1 MGNIMLVTSGKGGT
15 GKSTV
20 ALNLAL
26 SLSKEGKK
34 AIVVELDSG
43 LRCLDL
49 MLGIDNIVYD
59 LGDIL
64 SGKCDASEG
73 IYSAYDIPNLSII
86 AAPTRVDQMISQNRF
101 TQLCDYLSKS
111 YDYVILDTP
120 AGLGSALEVAAHA
133 SDLGIIVSNISPV
146 SVRDAEKAALKLM
159 GFGLNNLRLVVNM
172 VPMVVGSK
180 TVLPDFDDII
190 DNVGAR
196 LLAIIPNDDV
206 LSKTIID
213 RQKKEQKKSV
223 GAKAFCNMA
232 RRILGQDVPLILR

>member
-1 MGNIMLVTSGKGGT
+1 MGSIMLVTSGKGGT

-20 ALNLAL
+20 ALNLGL
-26 SLSKEGKK
+26 SLANEGKK

-64 SGKCDASEG
+64 SGKCDANSG
-73 IYSAYDIPNLSII
+73 IYSVFELPNLSII

-101 TQLCDYLSKS
+101 TQLCEYLAKS

-120 AGLGSALEVAAHA
+120 AGLGSALETAAHA
-133 SDLGIIVSNISPV
+133 ADLGIIVSNISPV
-146 SVRDAEKAALKLM
+146 SIRDAEKAAAKLM
-159 GFGLNNLRLVVNM
+159 GFGLSSLRLVVNM

-190 DNVGAR
+190 DSVGAR
-196 LLAIIPNDDV
+196 LLAVIPTDEV
-206 LSKTIID
+206 LTKTVSD

-223 GAKAFCNMA
+223 GVRAFSNMA
-232 RRILGQDVPLILR
+232 QRILGQDVPLLLR